1 MLNDDAETVS
11 PSSLIGMFKLVYLT
25 TALVL
30 MYAGWQTIV
39 KANSYSTRVRY
50 DIHIDKSIK
59 RTVNPRL
66 FLLTDRMDVS
76 GRIVDVRYNPDDAT
90 SVESTLVKDGHGEY
104 TYPGFDES
112 DYFLHEF
119 EIEHQYTLKGLHQ
132 KPYKDD
138 VYYQKVCVLKDG
150 QYHQFAGTSLEES
163 KKKVEELRRV

>member
-1 MLNDDAETVS
+1 MQDGRLLLKPIPTV
-11 PSSLIGMFKLVYLT
+11 LVFD
-25 TALVL
+25 
-30 MYAGWQTIV
+30 TIFG
-39 KANSYSTRVRY
+39 
-50 DIHIDKSIK
+50 DKSIK

-132 KPYKDD
+132 KRIKMMSTIRKS
-138 VYYQKVCVLKDG
+138 V
-150 QYHQFAGTSLEES
+150 S
-163 KKKVEELRRV
+163 